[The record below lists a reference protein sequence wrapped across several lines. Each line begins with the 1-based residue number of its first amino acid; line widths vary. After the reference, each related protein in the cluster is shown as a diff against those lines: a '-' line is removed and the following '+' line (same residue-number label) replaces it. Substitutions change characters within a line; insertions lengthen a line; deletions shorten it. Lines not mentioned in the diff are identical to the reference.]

1 MRYSKFFFLF
11 LHLFL
16 TSGLI
21 SSLQGSEVKLHF
33 LEIDGIINPV
43 VADYIAEK
51 IKKVGKGETVIVRL
65 NTPGGLMDS
74 MQKIVQTILNA
85 PNPVVV
91 WVGPLGA
98 RAASAGVFITLAADI
113 ASMAPGTN
121 IGAAHPV
128 QISSPLL
135 PEEKGTKEKDI
146 LEEKATQDAV
156 AYIRAIAKEK
166 NRNWQWAE
174 EAVRKSSS
182 ITFQEALEKGV
193 IEYIFVNLEE
203 LRNKLDDKKIKKLG
217 REFVLRTKKVEL
229 VKHEMKPFRKFLN
242 FIAHPNIAFILL
254 SLGVLGLIYEFSSP
268 GVGVGG
274 IVGGIFLILAFFS
287 LQLLPVNIAG
297 VLLTVLGII
306 LMALEVFTPG
316 FGLLAIGGTVA
327 FIFGALMLFD
337 FPEKTLRVSLALI
350 LPTAGAVVSF
360 VLLALGA
367 TVKTYRKK
375 PVTGPAGL
383 VGEKA
388 VAKSEFNSPNQR
400 GTVFVHGEYWNAE
413 LVNFSAG
420 GEIKR
425 EEEVEIITVEGN
437 LFKIKKIK

>member
-1 MRYSKFFFLF
+1 MKHFGFTLLFLFFFTTALESSQPK
-11 LHLFL
+11 LHL
-16 TSGLI
+16 
-21 SSLQGSEVKLHF
+21 

-43 VADYIAEK
+43 VADYISEEM
-51 IKKVGKGETVIVRL
+51 KKVDQKETVIVRL

-74 MQKIVQTILNA
+74 MHQIVQTILNA
-85 PNPVVV
+85 PNPIVI

-98 RAASAGVFITLAADI
+98 HAASAGVFITLSADI

-128 QISSPLL
+128 QIGVPVA
-135 PEEKGTKEKDI
+135 PEEKTTKKKDI
-146 LEEKATQDAV
+146 LEEKATKDAV

-166 NRNWQWAE
+166 KRNWQWAE
-174 EAVRKSSS
+174 EAVTKSSS
-182 ITFQEALEKGV
+182 ITSQEALEKKV
-193 IEYIFVNLEE
+193 IEYIFTNIDE
-203 LRNKLDDKKIKKLG
+203 LSNQLDGKKIKKLN
-217 REFVLRTKKVEL
+217 REFVLKTKNVEL

-254 SLGVLGLIYEFSSP
+254 SLGMLGLIYEFSAP
-268 GVGVGG
+268 GIGLGG
-274 IVGGIFLILAFFS
+274 ILGGIFLILAFFS
-287 LQLLPVNIAG
+287 LQLLPVNVAG
-297 VLLTVLGII
+297 ILLILLGII
-306 LMALEVFTPG
+306 LMVLEVFTPG

-360 VLLALGA
+360 VLFALRA

-375 PVTGPAGL
+375 PVTGIAGL
-383 VGEKA
+383 IGQKA
-388 VAKSEFNSPNQR
+388 VAKSEFNATNRR

-413 LVNFSAG
+413 LVNSP
-420 GEIKR
+420 GEKEVVTSEVKK
-425 EEEVEIITVEGN
+425 EEEVEIVAVEGN
-437 LFKIKKIK
+437 LLKIKKIS